1 MMDLTVQSSQTGR
14 AIADLGFQTQAASVA
29 SQQRTGREVV
39 TYNAPSTQTQP
50 PPRTTQSQTQT
61 QSTTAATPATAT
73 QEGIGHYPERTISIL
88 REEDISDFMLENA
101 FSGANRALAGG
112 SFSLSY
118 VLHEAT
124 NMVAVSVLDSE
135 TGEVIREIPPESRLD
150 LYARIAE
157 FTGLLFDQ
165 SS

>member
-1 MMDLTVQSSQTGR
+1 MMDLSVQSSQAGR
-14 AIADLGFQTQAASVA
+14 AIADLGHSTQAASAA
-29 SQQRTGREVV
+29 SQQRAGREVV
-39 TYNAPSTQTQP
+39 TYNAPSQEQMRTQASIQP
-50 PPRTTQSQTQT
+50 QGN
-61 QSTTAATPATAT
+61 AIATEQA
-73 QEGIGHYPERTISIL
+73 GHYPERTISIL
-88 REEDISDFMLENA
+88 REEDISDYMLENA
-101 FSGANRALAGG
+101 FASANRALSGG

>member
-1 MMDLTVQSSQTGR
+1 MMDLTVQSSQAGR
-14 AIADLGFQTQAASVA
+14 AIADLGHQAQAASAAA
-29 SQQRTGREVV
+29 SQRAGREVV
-39 TYNAPSTQTQP
+39 TYNAPTQP
-50 PPRTTQSQTQT
+50 TVRANTQTQT
-61 QSTTAATPATAT
+61 QIQTQNVNTAVAQ
-73 QEGIGHYPERTISIL
+73 QEDAGHYPERTISIL
-88 REEDISDFMLENA
+88 REEDISDYMLESA
-101 FSGANRALAGG
+101 FSNANRALAGG